1 MSKTQKIILAA
12 AVVILVIL
20 GIAAALMRK
29 TQPVATNATDNSQ
42 LTQQQQKAA
51 ENKTEAQ
58 AGQLISG
65 FPADLIVNK
74 DAQTNQSYAIS
85 YPLQNQY
92 SAEVKTNDTVAA
104 TYQAYLNY
112 FSKNGYQV
120 VNKNSQTN
128 IANIYAEKNGDTVN
142 VVASNYSFNGKQT
155 LVEIT
160 YVKGSGQ

>member
-1 MSKTQKIILAA
+1 MNKIQKIIFIS
-12 AVVILVIL
+12 AVVLLVVVAV
-20 GIAAALMRK
+20 IAGTARK
-29 TQPVATNATDNSQ
+29 KNPAATNTANNQ
-42 LTQQQQKAA
+42 LTQEQQAA
-51 ENKTEAQ
+51 AQNKTEAP
-58 AGQLISG
+58 AGQVVSG
-65 FPADLIVNK
+65 FPTELILNK

-92 SAEVKTNDTVAA
+92 SAEVKTNDTVAS

-120 VNKNSQTN
+120 INKNSQAN
-128 IANIYAEKNGDTVN
+128 IASIYALKSGDTVN

-160 YVKGSGQ
+160 YVKGSGK